1 MPLYTYKCNEK
12 TCKVDLVD
20 LQRKIAEREEPVECD
35 ECGELLEFTVG
46 ETGPGYGKHGSWAA
60 WRMDQ
65 NWR

>member
-1 MPLYTYKCNEK
+1 MPLYTYKCNNDECEVK
-12 TCKVDLVD
+12 LIDE
-20 LQRKIAEREEPVECD
+20 QRRIAEREDPLNCP
-35 ECGELLEFTVG
+35 ECGCRLEFTVG